1 MKMAKQIYSVEGIKG
16 FYRGYFAMVIMGL
29 NGTFTIAAND
39 ILKNQF
45 NDFYDT
51 YFGNFVLGG
60 FSRVISS
67 TILYPFNTMRTRV
80 M

>member
-1 MKMAKQIYSVEGIKG
+1 MRG

-45 NDFYDT
+45 SDFYGT
-51 YFGNFVLGG
+51 YLGNFVLGG
-60 FSRVISS
+60 FSRIISS

-80 M
+80 MQN